1 MIIFY
6 SVRYSEYPKT
16 NTEGSS
22 NMQFYNVKKR
32 SKVDV
37 PEAKCTKVVYER
49 KTSKGIQKRYAVR
62 AKDDD
67 GTNLTKFVAKEDY
80 EKLKC
85 KAGKA

>member
-1 MIIFY
+1 
-6 SVRYSEYPKT
+6 
-16 NTEGSS
+16 
-22 NMQFYNVKKR
+22 MQFYNVKKR

-37 PEAKCTKVVYER
+37 PEAKVVYER